1 MTQDSFERLQD
12 VITEAGELTQ
22 KAPFDQVVNNTF
34 AQKAVDEAKK
44 G

>member
-1 MTQDSFERLQD
+1 MTEESFDRLQE

-22 KAPFDQVVNNTF
+22 KAPFDRVVNNTF
-34 AQKAVDEAKK
+34 AQKAVDQAKK